1 MGDMNIYYLAGMVCG
16 VITVAVIIWLLNS
29 WAKKKNQGP
38 MEFDEM
44 QLIARQKAAMH
55 GFGVLVL
62 LSLLSG
68 VLAPRT
74 VLDGYSA
81 MFIAVFVALG
91 VFACE
96 CVMRHAYYKVG
107 EQSRRWPGVLI
118 VIAGINYLSA
128 FQNGRLHGGLMDGT
142 VLKLAGINL
151 LCAIVMTV
159 MLIALG
165 IRWLLDRTEDRAA

>member
-1 MGDMNIYYLAGMVCG
+1 MDLNIYYLAGMACG
-16 VITVAVIIWLLNS
+16 VIAVAVILWVLNS

-55 GFGVLVL
+55 GFCVLVV
-62 LSLLSG
+62 LSLLFG
-68 VLAPRT
+68 GLAPRT
-74 VLDGYSA
+74 ILDGYSA
-81 MFIAVFVALG
+81 MFIAAFAGLG

-107 EQSRRWPGVLI
+107 EQSRRWPVVLA

-128 FQNGRLHGGLMDGT
+128 FQNSRSHGGLMDGT
-142 VLKLAGINL
+142 VLHLGAINL

-159 MLIALG
+159 LLIALA
-165 IRWLLDRTEDRAA
+165 IRWLMDRTEDRAA